1 MDVGEKC
8 GYHCTS
14 FEVWAVSVVLCANP
28 ACVTVGGSD
37 RILGTASCDLQAA
50 LSLGQRGGGPWRD
63 AVPLPPPPG
72 HESPTCVPVVHVR
85 DHALGSP
92 LWCRMT
98 LVMGNL
104 VWVRCHV

>member
-8 GYHCTS
+8 SYHCMS

-50 LSLGQRGGGPWRD
+50 LSPGQRGGRALEGRCPPPPS
-63 AVPLPPPPG
+63 PLPPD
-72 HESPTCVPVVHVR
+72 TRVLPVF
-85 DHALGSP
+85 L
-92 LWCRMT
+92 LFT
-98 LVMGNL
+98 LETTHWGAHSGVG
-104 VWVRCHV
+104 